1 VFTIDYSMAQQ
12 VEKVVRDAGALITE
26 DARKPRD
33 IRLKGRIDLVTQTD
47 LRIEE
52 KLKEDLRKVIPHALF
67 LAEETA
73 ATTTPQGLTWI
84 IDPLDG
90 TTNFAHGFPFVA
102 LSVALWAESEIIMG
116 IVHAPLLGEL
126 FSAHKGKGATLNGQS
141 IRVSETP
148 ILEQALVAT
157 GFPYAI
163 EDHLDQILENL
174 RRMLA
179 ATQGVRRPGSAAIDL
194 AYTACGRYDGF
205 YEPALKPWDT
215 AAGWLLVQ
223 EAGGRVTQFDTAQEY
238 ILGAQTILATNGRIH
253 DHMSRLLTE

>member
-1 VFTIDYSMAQQ
+1 VFPIDKNIARQ
-12 VEKVVRDAGALITE
+12 VETIVRDAGALIIE
-26 DARKPRD
+26 DAHKPMD
-33 IRLKGRIDLVTQTD
+33 VRLKGRIDLVTETD
-47 LRIEE
+47 LKVEE
-52 KLKEDLRKVIPHALF
+52 KLKENLRKVLPDAFF

-73 ATTTPQGLTWI
+73 ATTTPQGLTWV

-102 LSVALWAESEIIMG
+102 LSVGLWADSEIVLG
-116 IVHAPLLGEL
+116 IVYAPLLGEF
-126 FSAHKGKGATLNGQS
+126 FSARKGEGATLNGKP

-163 EDHLDQILENL
+163 EQHLEQILENL
-174 RRMLA
+174 RKMLA

-215 AAGWLLVQ
+215 AAGWLLVR
-223 EAGGRVTQFDTAQEY
+223 EAGGRVSQFDSDQEY
-238 ILGAQTILATNGRIH
+238 ILGAPTILASNGLIH
-253 DHMSRLLTE
+253 DHMSRLLTT